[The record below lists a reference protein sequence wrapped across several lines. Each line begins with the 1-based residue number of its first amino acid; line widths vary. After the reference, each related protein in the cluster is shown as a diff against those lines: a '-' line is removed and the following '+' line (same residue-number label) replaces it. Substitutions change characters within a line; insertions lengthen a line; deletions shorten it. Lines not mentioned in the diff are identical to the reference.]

1 MQGEPQ
7 GVVDGPLIRSST
19 NPILVNGPE
28 SYDAVKAGPR
38 VVLKEGAATYR
49 MWYEACPAGNQATVG
64 YATGTDGLTWTKHGE
79 ALEPSEPWE
88 GGGHEGV

>member
-38 VVLKEGAATYR
+38 VVLKEGAAAYR
-49 MWYEACPAGNQATVG
+49 MWYGACLAGNQAAVG
-64 YATGTDGLTWTKHGE
+64 YATSAE
-79 ALEPSEPWE
+79 A
-88 GGGHEGV
+88 